1 MFVIGSPTNP
11 FSADIVLT
19 GSNSKKAVG
28 PSAGT
33 LGVTSLTISN
43 FSTSAQQ
50 LSIFR
55 AIFSLVP
62 NPSCGANDIGG
73 SEPATTV
80 NLEPRKTLQLTFPT
94 PLVFK
99 NDQRR
104 RGI

>member
-1 MFVIGSPTNP
+1 MFVIGAPTGSPTNP

-62 NPSCGANDIGG
+62 NPSCGANERIGTSDDG
-73 SEPATTV
+73 ESGTT
-80 NLEPRKTLQLTFPT
+80 
-94 PLVFK
+94 
-99 NDQRR
+99 
-104 RGI
+104 